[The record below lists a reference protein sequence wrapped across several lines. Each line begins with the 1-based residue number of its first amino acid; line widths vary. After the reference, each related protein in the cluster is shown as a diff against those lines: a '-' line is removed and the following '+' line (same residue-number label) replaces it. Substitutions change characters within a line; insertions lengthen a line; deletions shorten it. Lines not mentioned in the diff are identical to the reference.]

1 MATLGGLSEEQS
13 KLQKEREDALI
24 KQFAGARARLGGV
37 KREGM
42 RQADQSFDRLK
53 AQTGS
58 AGGSIEKARQQGLQE
73 LTRGV
78 GEVEAGLSAQEAQ
91 AQQALKQQEQA
102 LLQSEQQFGQ
112 TLEFQKDSFAQQ
124 MAFQW
129 AELDESLKSNLI
141 NSMIAL
147 ENSKLGTPEWRDE
160 LFQALFP
167 GRAVDV
173 GPAASES
180 GAKVNPAQQVAQ
192 SGLY

>member
-1 MATLGGLSEEQS
+1 MATLGGLSKEQGN
-13 KLQKEREDALI
+13 LQKEREDALI

-58 AGGSIEKARQQGLQE
+58 AGGSIEKARQQSLQE
-73 LTRGV
+73 LSRGV

-129 AELDESLKSNLI
+129 AELDESLKSNFL

-147 ENSKLGTPEWRDE
+147 NESKLGTPEWRDE
-160 LFQALFP
+160 LYNSLFP
-167 GRAVDV
+167 GLAQPV
-173 GPAASES
+173 GPAQSES
-180 GAKVNPAQQVAQ
+180 SGNKGATQQMVQ
-192 SGLY
+192 SGLL